1 MGNRGGGALT
11 AVAVV
16 LSVMVVCL
24 GAGLLYLV
32 LSGGSPDLED
42 VLGIEEQLKPKS
54 FEEYTWE
61 ELSEVAKIVSQA
73 PTSEDA
79 KQVAA
84 EYGIEVGSVR
94 TLPLDDG
101 RSASLTVVGI
111 YADER
116 ADSSGMAGLTLMASP
131 ISLQP
136 MNQSDTNEG
145 GWEASWLRSWLDG
158 EGLELLPDEL
168 ADGVVAVSKLT
179 NNVGVTSDEGSVTS
193 TSDRLW
199 LFSASEVCGAPGW
212 FVDEY
217 GEEPNAYTGYVDFTA
232 YDKILSLEGDQYE
245 FFASSG
251 VSGTSDPNGALSLT
265 YGGSQVAWW
274 YRTAYPYTFT
284 GDDASFF
291 FQVMASGYPSTTGL
305 ASQAAGVTVGLC
317 L

>member
-32 LSGGSPDLED
+32 LFGGSPNLEE
-42 VLGIEEQLKPKS
+42 VLGIEEQLEPKS

-61 ELSEVAKIVSQA
+61 ELSEVAETVSQA

-79 KQVAA
+79 KRVAA

-94 TLPLDDG
+94 SLPLDDG

-116 ADSSGMAGLTLMASP
+116 AGGFGMAGLTLMASP

-158 EGLELLPDEL
+158 DGLELLPDEL
-168 ADGVVAVSKLT
+168 AESVVAVSKPT
-179 NNVGVTSDEGSVTS
+179 NNVGVTSDESSVTS
-193 TSDRLW
+193 TADRLW

-217 GEEPNAYTGYVDFTA
+217 GEEPNAHTGYVDFTA
-232 YDKILSLEGDQYE
+232 YDKILSLEGYQYE

-251 VSGTSDPNGALSLT
+251 VSGTSDPNGVLSLT